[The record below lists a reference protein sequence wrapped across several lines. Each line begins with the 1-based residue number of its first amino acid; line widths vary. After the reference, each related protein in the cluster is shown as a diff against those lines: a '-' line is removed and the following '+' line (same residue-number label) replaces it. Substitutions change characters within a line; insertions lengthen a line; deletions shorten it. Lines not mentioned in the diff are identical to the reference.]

1 MNSEPKG
8 SDKKEFEGVLHTF
21 YDQIDMVEGSIDEEN
36 RDGALLFAVFR
47 GKVSEGI
54 DFSDN
59 YCRAVVTL
67 GIPYPG
73 L

>member
-1 MNSEPKG
+1 MEAN
-8 SDKKEFEGVLHTF
+8 
-21 YDQIDMVEGSIDEEN
+21 IDEEN
-36 RDGALLFAVFR
+36 RDGALFFAVFR

-67 GIPYPG
+67 GIPFPG

>member
-1 MNSEPKG
+1 MN
-8 SDKKEFEGVLHTF
+8 TF
-21 YDQIDMVEGSIDEEN
+21 YDQIDAVEANIDEEN
-36 RDGALLFAVFR
+36 RDGALFFAVFR

-67 GIPYPG
+67 GIPFPG

>member
-1 MNSEPKG
+1 MLN
-8 SDKKEFEGVLHTF
+8 TF
-21 YDQIDMVEGSIDEEN
+21 YNQIDTVEANIDEEN
-36 RDGALLFAVFR
+36 RDGAVFFAVFR

-67 GIPYPG
+67 GIPFPG